1 MAGSAANVALGN
13 WLLKGELAYLSG
25 LEFSGLPGLKRDR
38 TDLLLGVEYTGFDDT
53 TLSAERA
60 LRRLSGFNENLA
72 AAGYAERQW
81 QTAFRYQGEFLH
93 ARLKL
98 TGVATLYGAALDEGG
113 FVRLSGDYELAEA
126 QILTIGVIFYDSG
139 DVPPVFDIGDND
151 RVFAGYSY
159 SF

>member
-1 MAGSAANVALGN
+1 
-13 WLLKGELAYLSG
+13 
-25 LEFSGLPGLKRDR
+25 
-38 TDLLLGVEYTGFDDT
+38 
-53 TLSAERA
+53 
-60 LRRLSGFNENLA
+60 
-72 AAGYAERQW
+72 
-81 QTAFRYQGEFLH
+81 RYQGEFLH

-126 QILTIGVIFYDSG
+126 QILTIGVIFYDNG
-139 DVPPVFDIGDND
+139 DAPPVFDIGDND